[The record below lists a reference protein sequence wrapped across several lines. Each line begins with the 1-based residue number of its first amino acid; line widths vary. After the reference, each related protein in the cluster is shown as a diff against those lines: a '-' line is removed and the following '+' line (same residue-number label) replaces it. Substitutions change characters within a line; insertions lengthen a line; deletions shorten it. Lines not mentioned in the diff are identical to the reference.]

1 MANSSKGQ
9 QNVNSMEMIF
19 SGSLAVTKEA
29 NATFEG
35 QQFTHNLGYTPV
47 YIAYAQ
53 WHLPGDPFGNQYALP
68 YIQSEATGVDA
79 GKQQLR
85 LNCTADEVGIGCFV
99 VTDNLTTSTQYYESV
114 VEAIFYLYVFKEQ
127 IILSQ

>member
-19 SGSLAVTKEA
+19 SGSVAVTKPA
-29 NATFEG
+29 NATFDAEV
-35 QQFTHNLGYTPV
+35 FYHDLGYEPV
-47 YIAYAQ
+47 YMAYAR
-53 WHLPGDPFGNQYALP
+53 WHLPGDPFGDQYALP
-68 YIQSEATGVDA
+68 YIQSEPTGTDA

-85 LNCTADEVGIGCFV
+85 LNCTADSTGIGCFV
-99 VTDNLTTSTQYYESV
+99 VTDNLAASTYYYTHV

-127 IILSQ
+127 ILLSQ